1 MMVVDSSDAPNY
13 DAWQNNVYGDGA
25 EVPFDD
31 HLNLNVTDGLTRV
44 STTQLHST

>member
-25 EVPFDD
+25 EVPVDG
-31 HLNLNVTDGLTRV
+31 HLNFE
-44 STTQLHST
+44 HY

>member
-1 MMVVDSSDAPNY
+1 LYKLADEQINIMMVVDSSDAPNY

-31 HLNLNVTDGLTRV
+31 HFKFER
-44 STTQLHST
+44 H